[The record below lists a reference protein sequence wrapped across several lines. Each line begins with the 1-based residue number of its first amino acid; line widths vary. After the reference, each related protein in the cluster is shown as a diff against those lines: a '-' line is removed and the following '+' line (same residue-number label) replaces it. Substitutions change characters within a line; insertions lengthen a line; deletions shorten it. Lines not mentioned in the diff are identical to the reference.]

1 MGADTIT
8 VTDQQ
13 INRSLRG
20 ILIQLG
26 ASGIA
31 KNYDSLSDAIEKLD
45 LWDFLYNE
53 AEVVACLHEW
63 NRFYMN
69 LNRRE

>member
-13 INRSLRG
+13 IRSSLRG
-20 ILIQLG
+20 ILMQLS

-31 KNYDSLSDAIEKLD
+31 KDFDSLSDAIEKLD
-45 LWDFLYNE
+45 MWDFLFNE
-53 AEVVACLHEW
+53 AEVIASLHEW
-63 NRFYMN
+63 NNFYMN
-69 LNRRE
+69 RRS